1 MKENEG
7 IWKAVQGHL
16 GYTDG
21 EMDLFRKNPGNE
33 KILSKLGGIGNKTIV
48 FEVIES
54 KACNSGHKVG
64 DRFYFD
70 FAGNLLTKKNP
81 AKVCVYAIQAM
92 LPAIFAG
99 NELFY
104 AGADPNGMVFRSA
117 GCFDVG
123 VKCGGWGRIV
133 VRFSLEDREK

>member
-1 MKENEG
+1 MKETEG
-7 IWKAVQGHL
+7 MWKAVQEHL
-16 GYTDG
+16 GYSDG
-21 EMDLFRKNPGNE
+21 EMEMFRKNPGNG
-33 KILSKLGGIGNKTIV
+33 KILSRLGEIGNKTIV

-54 KACNSGHKVG
+54 KACNSGHKAG

-92 LPAIFAG
+92 LPAIFAA

-104 AGADPNGMVFRSA
+104 AGADPNGMVFRAA

-133 VRFSLEDREK
+133 VRFSLEDRKK